1 MSTAPGQRRV
11 RLPRR
16 RKRSPDGTMSLVEH
30 VKEFRRRLLISLAAL
45 AVGTVLGY
53 IWYSTRVGPVPSL
66 AEILTAP
73 YCSVPAE
80 QRFGSSS
87 GDCRLLATS
96 PFEMFILRLK
106 VGALAGAVFS
116 SPVWLTQIWGFITPG
131 LKKNER
137 RWTLSFVV
145 LATLLFTA
153 GAVLAYFILAYGL
166 EFLLTIG
173 DKAQIAALTGE
184 KYFSFALHLL
194 LIFGVSFEVPLITA
208 MLNLAG
214 ILSYEQLRSKRRYII
229 TVMFIFAAFATPD
242 PGPLPAGLT
251 DHGWT
256 GSPGASCNASD
267 TWVFAARGSE
277 SQVVVCRVGDAGGLY
292 YRGEFRGGQAEH
304 DIAASGSGGT
314 WWRTEPEG
322 GMTIT
327 VTPDGLSVDRVDGGT
342 VTTSSFT
349 EHRQR

>member
-1 MSTAPGQRRV
+1 
-11 RLPRR
+11 
-16 RKRSPDGTMSLVEH
+16 MSLVEH

-229 TVMFIFAAFATPD
+229 TVMFIFAAFATPGQD
-242 PGPLPAGLT
+242 PFSMIVLALALCLMMETATQFAHVNDRRRKRKVQGWLDLDDTEASPVEAAAPVAPSPAPAPAPRPTATGPATTGPAGP
-251 DHGWT
+251 T
-256 GSPGASCNASD
+256 G
-267 TWVFAARGSE
+267 T
-277 SQVVVCRVGDAGGLY
+277 
-292 YRGEFRGGQAEH
+292 
-304 DIAASGSGGT
+304 GT
-314 WWRTEPEG
+314 TGPH
-322 GMTIT
+322 
-327 VTPDGLSVDRVDGGT
+327 TPDDGYFDD
-342 VTTSSFT
+342 VL
-349 EHRQR
+349 